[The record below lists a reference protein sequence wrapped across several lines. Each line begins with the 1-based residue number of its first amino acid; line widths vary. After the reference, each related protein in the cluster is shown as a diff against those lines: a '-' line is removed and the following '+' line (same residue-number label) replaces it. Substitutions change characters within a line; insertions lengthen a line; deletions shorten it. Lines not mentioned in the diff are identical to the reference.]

1 MFFWKQKEKWVKKDL
16 IIRYI
21 ELFFIMGGTIA
32 VMLMLRSWYR
42 NDQEYQKTIP
52 IIRETLLEIR
62 PEEIENY
69 LYEQEQAVAYI
80 CTAAE
85 TKCRDFE
92 KQLKS
97 FIEEKELQDKIV
109 YLNISEVNQ
118 KEYLEKFNEQFKFQ
132 DEVRDYPALVLFK
145 KGKIE
150 AVVQQ
155 TQDSMLTI
163 EQVETFLKNY
173 EIEE

>member
-1 MFFWKQKEKWVKKDL
+1 MFFWKKKEVKKDL

-21 ELFFIMGGTIA
+21 ELFLIMAGTIA
-32 VMLMLRSWYR
+32 IMFLLRSWYR
-42 NDQEYQKTIP
+42 NDQEYRKTIP
-52 IIRETLLEIR
+52 IIRETLLEIG
-62 PEEIENY
+62 PDEIENY
-69 LYEQEQAVAYI
+69 LYEQEQVVAYI
-80 CTAAE
+80 CTASE

-92 KQLKS
+92 KQFKP
-97 FIEEKELQDKIV
+97 FVEEKELQEKIV

-118 KEYLEKFNEQFKFQ
+118 EEYLKKFNEQFKYQ

-155 TQDSMLTI
+155 TEEKELTI
-163 EQVETFLKNY
+163 EQVEKFLKDY
-173 EIEE
+173 EIEG

>member
-1 MFFWKQKEKWVKKDL
+1 MFFWKQKEKGVKKDL

-109 YLNISEVNQ
+109 YLNSSDVYQNDDTENTDDYSTVQ
-118 KEYLEKFNEQFKFQ
+118 KEA
-132 DEVRDYPALVLFK
+132 RD
-145 KGKIE
+145 
-150 AVVQQ
+150 
-155 TQDSMLTI
+155 
-163 EQVETFLKNY
+163 
-173 EIEE
+173 